1 MVTSVAKP
9 KVAMNQPHLS
19 QTERY
24 IIALLNT
31 MNYRQ
36 KQIAAT
42 LCRSPSSIS
51 RELKRNTTA
60 QGYNAIDAIEQ
71 ARTRSLNSRN
81 ARRIDADTLDAVKA
95 KLRIEHSPEQIAA
108 HLPISHSSI
117 YKLIRADKRDGG
129 TLYKHCRCQKQRRK
143 RYGSSLNGRGQIPNR
158 RCIRQRPAAIDYRAE
173 VGHWEGDTIIG
184 AANQGALV
192 TLVERKTG
200 FTLIAKVK
208 FKTAALVGKACV
220 DLLKPYQPWVKTI
233 TFDNGKEFANHA
245 AIDAALD
252 SITYFAEPYS
262 SWQRGTNENTNGL
275 IRQYIP
281 KKRLFSSVSDEEVD
295 TIMAKLNN
303 RPRKR
308 LGFISPIQALSS
320 NLFKNCSS

>member
-108 HLPISHSSI
+108 HLPISHSAFTNSFVPTS
-117 YKLIRADKRDGG
+117 A
-129 TLYKHCRCQKQRRK
+129 TVARCTNTVAVK
-143 RYGSSLNGRGQIPNR
+143 SN
-158 RCIRQRPAAIDYRAE
+158 
-173 VGHWEGDTIIG
+173 
-184 AANQGALV
+184 AANV
-192 TLVERKTG
+192 MV
-200 FTLIAKVK
+200 
-208 FKTAALVGKACV
+208 
-220 DLLKPYQPWVKTI
+220 
-233 TFDNGKEFANHA
+233 
-245 AIDAALD
+245 
-252 SITYFAEPYS
+252 
-262 SWQRGTNENTNGL
+262 
-275 IRQYIP
+275 
-281 KKRLFSSVSDEEVD
+281 
-295 TIMAKLNN
+295 
-303 RPRKR
+303 
-308 LGFISPIQALSS
+308 QA
-320 NLFKNCSS
+320 

>member
-1 MVTSVAKP
+1 MS
-9 KVAMNQPHLS
+9 QPHLS

-24 IIALLNT
+24 IIALLNS

-36 KQIAAT
+36 NQIAAT
-42 LCRSPSSIS
+42 LGRNPSSIS
-51 RELKRNTTA
+51 RELKRNA
-60 QGYNAIDAIEQ
+60 SEQGYSAIEAIAQ
-71 ARTRSLNSRN
+71 AQVRALNSRN
-81 ARRIDADTLDAVKA
+81 ARRISADTIATVKA

-117 YKLIRADKRDGG
+117 YNLIRADKHSGG
-129 TLYKHCRCQKQRRK
+129 TLYTHCRCQKQRRK

-184 AANQGALV
+184 AANKGALV

-200 FTLIAKVK
+200 FTLMAKVQ
-208 FKTAALVGKACV
+208 FKTAALVEKACV

-245 AIDAALD
+245 LIDEALD
-252 SITYFAEPYS
+252 STTYFAEPYS

-281 KKRLFSSVSDEEVD
+281 KKRLFSSVSHEEVD

-308 LGFISPIQALSS
+308 LGFISPIQAFSS
-320 NLFKNCSS
+320 NLFENCCS

>member
-1 MVTSVAKP
+1 MS
-9 KVAMNQPHLS
+9 QPHLS

-24 IIALLNT
+24 LIAFLNS
-31 MNYRQ
+31 MKYRQ
-36 KQIAAT
+36 NVIATT
-42 LCRSPSSIS
+42 LGRSPSCIS
-51 RELKRNTTA
+51 RELKRNSSKS
-60 QGYNAIDAIEQ
+60 GYNAIEAITL
-71 ARTRSLNSRN
+71 AKARSLNSRN
-81 ARRIDADTLDAVKA
+81 ARRIEASTLAAVKA

-108 HLPISHSSI
+108 HLPISHTSI
-117 YKLIRADKRDGG
+117 YKLIRIDKRNGG

-143 RYGSSLNGRGQIPNR
+143 RYGSKLNGRGQIPNR
-158 RCIRQRPAAIDYRAE
+158 RCIRQRPASIDYRQE
-173 VGHWEGDTIIG
+173 MGHWEGDTVVG

-200 FTLIAKVK
+200 FILIAKVK
-208 FKTAALVGKACV
+208 CKTAVLVGQACI

-245 AIDAALD
+245 QIDAELD
-252 SITYFAEPYS
+252 STIYFAEPYS

-281 KKRLFSSVSDEEVD
+281 KKRLFSSVSDDEVD
-295 TIMAKLNN
+295 TIMAKLNH

-308 LGFISPIQALSS
+308 LGFMSPIQAFSA
-320 NLFKNCSS
+320 NLFGNCVS